1 MLVPERGALPMIAWE
16 VCMEIFA
23 LSRQGLGIRAIARK
37 LGIHRNTVRKYL
49 QARCM
54 PTYRKPRR
62 KDSILAPYYQV
73 ITDWLEEDSY
83 RATWIFDRL
92 RQMGYP
98 GGYTTLRTYVRK
110 VKEKKTRLAYLRFE
124 TEPGHQAQAD
134 WGDFQI
140 QEPGGQTTTI
150 YLFALLLGFSRALY
164 AEVVE
169 RCTLE
174 AFLDCHIRA
183 FRYLRGVPAEILYD
197 NMKHVVV
204 GKEYGKAIFN
214 TEFFHFAYHYQFT
227 PKPCPAYSPWV
238 KGKVERPIDYIRER
252 FWRGYRF
259 ESLEKTNRDL
269 LLWLD
274 EIANQRLH
282 GTHRELVRSQW
293 EREISRLGKLP
304 VVDYDTSVKVFRKV
318 YKDCEI
324 SYNGNRY
331 LVPHEVVGKK
341 VMLKIKGGMI
351 RIYHDQDLLLT
362 YEESQGKGSLVGDPR
377 IYERLK
383 QDRVQLSRKYGRVKG
398 RATRGLSIGS
408 LYPEVQHRP
417 LGEYE
422 RLVQGGALWNN

>member
-1 MLVPERGALPMIAWE
+1 MISWE
-16 VCMEIFA
+16 VCMDVFG
-23 LSRQGLGIRAIARK
+23 LKRQGLGLRAIARK
-37 LGIHRNTVRKYL
+37 LGIHRNTVKKYL
-49 QARCM
+49 EGRCM
-54 PTYRKPRR
+54 PAYRRSKR

-73 ITDWLEEDSY
+73 INDWLEEDSY
-83 RATWIFDRL
+83 RGTWIFDRL
-92 RQMGYP
+92 GQMGYP

-110 VKEKKTRLAYLRFE
+110 VKEQKSRLAYLRFE
-124 TEPGHQAQAD
+124 TQPAHQAQAD

-164 AEVVE
+164 AEFVE

-174 AFLDCHIRA
+174 AFLDCQIRA
-183 FRYLRGVPAEILYD
+183 FRYLRGVPGEILYD

-204 GKEYGKAIFN
+204 GKDNGKVIFN
-214 TEFFHFAYHYQFT
+214 TEFLYFAYHYQFT
-227 PKPCPAYSPWV
+227 PKACPAYSPWV

-252 FWRGYRF
+252 FWRGHRF
-259 ESLEKTNRDL
+259 ESVEKTNRDL
-269 LLWLD
+269 LCWLD
-274 EIANQRLH
+274 EVANDRLH
-282 GTHRELVRSQW
+282 GTHRELVRRRW
-293 EREISRLGKLP
+293 EREIPELGKLP
-304 VVDYDTSVKVFRKV
+304 VVDYDTSLKVFRKV
-318 YKDCEI
+318 YKDCQI

-331 LVPHEVVGKK
+331 LVPHEGVGKK
-341 VMLKIKGGMI
+341 VMLKIKGGII
-351 RIYHDQDLLLT
+351 RIYHDQNLLIT
-362 YEESQGKGSLVGDPR
+362 HEESQGKGSLVGDPR

-383 QDRVQLSRKYGRVKG
+383 QDRLQVSRKYGKVKG